1 MEVKEWARIL
11 VDIRKNLIRIFILL
25 VIAVVVSFP
34 FTSTIINFLIEEM
47 YPKPILSQEEI
58 QRISEELKKSANALE
73 NANNTSFAL
82 GEIKK
87 ISKLISPYVGP
98 IVLTPVEV
106 LILSVK
112 ISIAIGFA
120 TVIPYILFLASRTLK
135 SRGLLKSS
143 IGYYAVSSLILFL
156 LGTLYG
162 FFIIKFVINFLHGIT
177 ISQGVIPL
185 YSLAEFVN
193 FVLFMI
199 LIFGFF
205 FQIPV
210 IMVFLVRNGL
220 VQYNTIRYYRRHSY
234 VLFFVLSAIAT
245 PTVDIF
251 TQTMLALPMILLFEV
266 GLIFSK
272 IFSPVRS

>member
-1 MEVKEWARIL
+1 MEAKDWARII
-11 VDIRKNLIRIFILL
+11 VEIRKNLIRIFILL
-25 VIAVVVSFP
+25 VVVVILSFP
-34 FTSTIINFLIEEM
+34 FTPVIVDFVIEEM

-58 QRISEELKKSANALE
+58 QRISEELQKYSERLSHS
-73 NANNTSFAL
+73 NNTSSAL
-82 GEIKK
+82 EEIKK
-87 ISKLISPYVGP
+87 ISKLISPYLGP

-106 LILSVK
+106 LVLSVK
-112 ISIAIGFA
+112 ISIALGIA
-120 TVIPYILFLASRTLK
+120 SVIPYIIFLASRTLK

-143 IGYYAVSSLILFL
+143 TGYYAISSLILFI
-156 LGTLYG
+156 LGVLYG
-162 FFIIKFVINFLHGIT
+162 FFIMKIVIQFLHNIT

-199 LIFGFF
+199 VIFGFF

-210 IMVFLVRNGL
+210 VMVFLVRNGV
-220 VQYNTIRYYRRHSY
+220 VQYRTISYYRRHSY
-234 VLFFVLSAIAT
+234 VLFFILSAIAT

-251 TQTMLALPMILLFEV
+251 TQTMLALPMIFLFEV

-272 IFSPVRS
+272 IFSPAQS